1 MEEPLWVRMVRGGL
15 ATQDLRRL
23 DQGAC
28 ASVRRGAGRVVL
40 QRGRR
45 QVLMSTIL
53 ILSLPSF
60 SPSFER
66 ARASRPAAAR
76 HDALLGGKSLSPHA
90 HHDR

>member
-1 MEEPLWVRMVRGGL
+1 MEEPWWVRMVRGGL
-15 ATQDLRRL
+15 ATQDLRKL

-28 ASVRRGAGRVVL
+28 ASVRRAAGRVLL

-45 QVLMSTIL
+45 LVLMSTIL

-76 HDALLGGKSLSPHA
+76 HSALLGGNSSLSTT
-90 HHDR
+90 